1 MKVEGGCSSAA
12 GAFSGARCVV
22 YWYTTHGPT
31 GITALAL
38 AVGWRCSPGSYV
50 LFTDR
55 RLRKRPEDDNLG
67 EIRQGTS
74 GVGFFTCWCWTR
86 PPGRCSGGAGS
97 SPGRCC
103 APGRFRPADASVAA
117 ALAGVSGSLPPL
129 TVTGAAL
136 VVSAVLAHAASL

>member
-1 MKVEGGCSSAA
+1 
-12 GAFSGARCVV
+12 
-22 YWYTTHGPT
+22 
-31 GITALAL
+31 
-38 AVGWRCSPGSYV
+38 V

-74 GVGFFTCWCWTR
+74 GVGSS
-86 PPGRCSGGAGS
+86 PAGAGRGHQGGVRGAGS

-117 ALAGVSGSLPPL
+117 ALAGVSGGLPPL
-129 TVTGAAL
+129 TVTSAAL

>member
-1 MKVEGGCSSAA
+1 
-12 GAFSGARCVV
+12 VV

-67 EIRQGTS
+67 EIRQG
-74 GVGFFTCWCWTR
+74 
-86 PPGRCSGGAGS
+86 
-97 SPGRCC
+97 
-103 APGRFRPADASVAA
+103 ADASVAA
-117 ALAGVSGSLPPL
+117 ALAGVSGSLPR
-129 TVTGAAL
+129 
-136 VVSAVLAHAASL
+136 